1 MTNGIYVGEVCSNA
15 DLITSH
21 ANLLASGEDKWIEDA
36 MTSQLGILKIKDPAK
51 VAEILK
57 IIEQKPINS
66 WNYIDNLKEKI
77 LIENQKKKGGQ
88 K

>member
-1 MTNGIYVGEVCSNA
+1 M
-15 DLITSH
+15 
-21 ANLLASGEDKWIEDA
+21 
-36 MTSQLGILKIKDPAK
+36 GILKIKDPAK